1 MSTNNKIADEEFYL
15 NIKYQIG
22 KINDLFFVGYEF
34 DEKVKIVGILFPK
47 KLNDL
52 LGDKKWHNLI

>member
-52 LGDKKWHNLI
+52 LGDKK